1 MARQLEFKKGRTL
14 DWDAEIERLNRT
26 ASGQRRIVMGSDGS
40 AQVTRVRLLSRYA
53 NLRARTEG
61 PVLVLELPQ

>member
-1 MARQLEFKKGRTL
+1 MARQLKFGKGRKL

-26 ASGQRRIVMGSDGS
+26 VTGQRRIVMSSEGS

-61 PVLVLELPQ
+61 RVIVLELAR

>member
-1 MARQLEFKKGRTL
+1 MARRLEFSKNRRL
-14 DWDAEIERLNRT
+14 DWDAEIEQLNRT
-26 ASGQRRIVMGSDGS
+26 SSGQRRIVMGSEGS

-61 PVLVLELPQ
+61 AVLVLELAN